1 MITLPVLKHA
11 HLICFNPEE
20 AKLGYEDESDLTLIK
35 HLGVLESQS
44 IDDTALIRLLNHYN
58 GI

>member
-1 MITLPVLKHA
+1 MSY
-11 HLICFNPEE
+11 NP
-20 AKLGYEDESDLTLIK
+20 AAVRLSYEDKSDLTLIK